1 LKHFA
6 IRGIMVESEDGRST
20 IHIDSKIETPE
31 SFDIP
36 DWMTPA
42 QTEAIEKLYM
52 CNPDGSKSRKEFY
65 DRVAHCGRD
74 YCGLRWCSMFLG
86 IEKDGYTHS

>member
-1 LKHFA
+1 M
-6 IRGIMVESEDGRST
+6 IENDNGRST

-31 SFDIP
+31 SFNIP

-42 QTEAIEKLYM
+42 QTEAVEKLYM
-52 CNPDGSKSRKEFY
+52 RNPDRSPSRQHFY
-65 DRVAHCGRD
+65 NRFQYCHGGFIGFQWCG
-74 YCGLRWCSMFLG
+74 MFLG